1 MTNLMLQST
10 KAAMEDAKMF
20 KMTRKDAKM
29 FKMAR
34 KDAKMFKITKEN
46 NKMLKVAREV
56 AEMIL
61 KMVKIDVKTIKETKK
76 KTRGKKLVLDPA
88 SPPSRK
94 YTALPS
100 PPTSGHLRQ
109 LETTSPGNYLL
120 FGTASQPT

>member
-29 FKMAR
+29 FKKAR
-34 KDAKMFKITKEN
+34 KEN

-61 KMVKIDVKTIKETKK
+61 KMAKIDVKTIKETKK

-88 SPPSRK
+88 SPPLRK

-120 FGTASQPT
+120 YGTASQPT